1 MGSVAKRQLSAG
13 IAAENNQDRR
23 RRLARRARR
32 VNLSIP
38 AELAD
43 ALLAYLELLALW
55 NSKINLTALDDP
67 DAAIDRLI
75 LEPLLAARHVPA
87 GASVIDIGSG
97 GGSPAIPLKL
107 AAPRIKLWMV
117 ESKTRKSAFLREAIR
132 QLDLRESFVE
142 TKRYEELLST
152 PTLHESMD
160 IVTIRA
166 VRVEAATLLGLA
178 GVFTA
183 RRRAVSLPGLGR
195 RRNRLHPAPD
205 EARSRGTAGRIAP
218 KPALPHP
225 EGRDSRLSDRLSE
238 CSTWNI
244 PRLSL
249 APGSDRFTWN
259 IQKLSLTVVSLGR
272 YPLQL

>member
-1 MGSVAKRQLSAG
+1 MQLSVGSVAKRQLSAG
-13 IAAENNQDRR
+13 IAGENTQDRR

-38 AELAD
+38 SELSD
-43 ALLAYLELLALW
+43 AVLAYLELLALW

-75 LEPLLAARHVPA
+75 LEPLLAARHVPE

-142 TKRYEELLST
+142 TRRYEELLSS

-160 IVTIRA
+160 VVTIRA
-166 VRVEAATLLGLA
+166 VRVESATLMGLQA
-178 GVFTA
+178 FLRPGGALFLFRGSGDGGIDYIPPPLKLEAEDALVE
-183 RRRAVSLPGLGR
+183 SL
-195 RRNRLHPAPD
+195 
-205 EARSRGTAGRIAP
+205 RSRLVR
-218 KPALPHP
+218 
-225 EGRDSRLSDRLSE
+225 
-238 CSTWNI
+238 
-244 PRLSL
+244 
-249 APGSDRFTWN
+249 
-259 IQKLSLTVVSLGR
+259 IQKVAIHA
-272 YPLQL
+272 

>member
-1 MGSVAKRQLSAG
+1 VAKRQLSAG
-13 IAAENNQDRR
+13 ISTENTQDRR

-38 AELAD
+38 SELSD
-43 ALLAYLELLALW
+43 AVLAYLELLALW

-142 TKRYEELLST
+142 TRRYEELLAL

-160 IVTIRA
+160 VVTIRA
-166 VRVEAATLLGLA
+166 VRVESATLLGLQA
-178 GVFTA
+178 FLRPGGQLFLF
-183 RRRAVSLPGLGR
+183 RASGDGGIDYIPPPMKLESEEPLVESL
-195 RRNRLHPAPD
+195 
-205 EARSRGTAGRIAP
+205 RSRLIR
-218 KPALPHP
+218 
-225 EGRDSRLSDRLSE
+225 
-238 CSTWNI
+238 
-244 PRLSL
+244 
-249 APGSDRFTWN
+249 
-259 IQKLSLTVVSLGR
+259 IQKVAIHA
-272 YPLQL
+272 

>member
-1 MGSVAKRQLSAG
+1 VAKRQLSAG
-13 IAAENNQDRR
+13 ISAENNQDRR

-43 ALLAYLELLALW
+43 AVLAYLELLALW

-75 LEPLLAARHVPA
+75 LEPLLAARHIPE

-142 TKRYEELLST
+142 TKRYEELLT
-152 PTLHESMD
+152 EPTLHESMD
-160 IVTIRA
+160 VVTIRA
-166 VRVEAATLLGLA
+166 VRVEAATLLGLQA
-178 GVFTA
+178 FLRPGGELFLFRGSGDGGIDYIPPPLKLEAEEPLVE
-183 RRRAVSLPGLGR
+183 SL
-195 RRNRLHPAPD
+195 
-205 EARSRGTAGRIAP
+205 RSRLFR
-218 KPALPHP
+218 
-225 EGRDSRLSDRLSE
+225 
-238 CSTWNI
+238 
-244 PRLSL
+244 
-249 APGSDRFTWN
+249 
-259 IQKLSLTVVSLGR
+259 IQKVGIHA
-272 YPLQL
+272 

>member
-1 MGSVAKRQLSAG
+1 MATSVGSVAKRQLSAG
-13 IAAENNQDRR
+13 ISAENNQDRR

-75 LEPLLAARHVPA
+75 LEPLLAARHVPE

-142 TKRYEELLST
+142 TKRYEELLT
-152 PTLHESMD
+152 EPTLHESMD
-160 IVTIRA
+160 VVTIRA
-166 VRVEAATLLGLA
+166 VRVEAATLLGLQA
-178 GVFTA
+178 FLRPGGEVFLFRGSGDSGIDYIPPPMKLEA
-183 RRRAVSLPGLGR
+183 EEPLVESL
-195 RRNRLHPAPD
+195 
-205 EARSRGTAGRIAP
+205 RSRLFR
-218 KPALPHP
+218 
-225 EGRDSRLSDRLSE
+225 
-238 CSTWNI
+238 
-244 PRLSL
+244 
-249 APGSDRFTWN
+249 
-259 IQKLSLTVVSLGR
+259 IQKVAIHA
-272 YPLQL
+272 

>member
-1 MGSVAKRQLSAG
+1 MATSVGSVAKRQLSAG
-13 IAAENNQDRR
+13 ISAENNQGRR

-75 LEPLLAARHVPA
+75 LEPLLAARHVPE

-142 TKRYEELLST
+142 TKRYEELLT
-152 PTLHESMD
+152 EPTLHESMD
-160 IVTIRA
+160 VVTIRA
-166 VRVEAATLLGLA
+166 VRVEAATLLGLQA
-178 GVFTA
+178 FLRPGGEVFLFRGSGDSGIDYIPPPMKLEA
-183 RRRAVSLPGLGR
+183 EEPLVESL
-195 RRNRLHPAPD
+195 
-205 EARSRGTAGRIAP
+205 RSRLFR
-218 KPALPHP
+218 
-225 EGRDSRLSDRLSE
+225 
-238 CSTWNI
+238 
-244 PRLSL
+244 
-249 APGSDRFTWN
+249 
-259 IQKLSLTVVSLGR
+259 IQKVAIHA
-272 YPLQL
+272 

>member
-23 RRLARRARR
+23 RRLARRAKR

-107 AAPRIKLWMV
+107 AVPRIKLWMV

-142 TKRYEELLST
+142 TKRYEELLSS
-152 PTLHESMD
+152 PTHHESMD

-166 VRVEAATLLGLA
+166 VRVEAATLLGLQA
-178 GVFTA
+178 FLKPGGELFLF
-183 RRRAVSLPGLGR
+183 RASGDGGIDYIPPPMKLEAEEPLVESL
-195 RRNRLHPAPD
+195 
-205 EARSRGTAGRIAP
+205 RSRLIR
-218 KPALPHP
+218 
-225 EGRDSRLSDRLSE
+225 
-238 CSTWNI
+238 
-244 PRLSL
+244 
-249 APGSDRFTWN
+249 
-259 IQKLSLTVVSLGR
+259 IQKVAIHA
-272 YPLQL
+272 

>member
-1 MGSVAKRQLSAG
+1 M
-13 IAAENNQDRR
+13 
-23 RRLARRARR
+23 
-32 VNLSIP
+32 NLSIP

-75 LEPLLAARHVPA
+75 LEPLLAARHVSE

-142 TKRYEELLST
+142 TKRYEELLT
-152 PTLHESMD
+152 EPTLHESMD
-160 IVTIRA
+160 VVTIRA
-166 VRVEAATLLGLA
+166 VRVEAATLLGLQA
-178 GVFTA
+178 FLRPGGELFLFRSSGDSGIEYIPPPLKLEAEEPLVE
-183 RRRAVSLPGLGR
+183 SL
-195 RRNRLHPAPD
+195 
-205 EARSRGTAGRIAP
+205 RSRLIR
-218 KPALPHP
+218 
-225 EGRDSRLSDRLSE
+225 
-238 CSTWNI
+238 
-244 PRLSL
+244 
-249 APGSDRFTWN
+249 
-259 IQKLSLTVVSLGR
+259 IQKVGIHA
-272 YPLQL
+272 

>member
-1 MGSVAKRQLSAG
+1 MQPSVGSVAKRQLSAG
-13 IAAENNQDRR
+13 IAGENTQDRR

-32 VNLSIP
+32 VNLTIP
-38 AELAD
+38 SELSD
-43 ALLAYLELLALW
+43 AVLAYLELLALW

-75 LEPLLAARHVPA
+75 LEPLLAARHVPE

-142 TKRYEELLST
+142 TRRYEELLSS

-160 IVTIRA
+160 VVTIRA
-166 VRVEAATLLGLA
+166 VRVESATLMGLQA
-178 GVFTA
+178 FLRPGGALFLFRGSGDGGIDYIPPPLKLEAEDALVE
-183 RRRAVSLPGLGR
+183 SL
-195 RRNRLHPAPD
+195 
-205 EARSRGTAGRIAP
+205 RSRLVR
-218 KPALPHP
+218 
-225 EGRDSRLSDRLSE
+225 
-238 CSTWNI
+238 
-244 PRLSL
+244 
-249 APGSDRFTWN
+249 
-259 IQKLSLTVVSLGR
+259 IQKVAIHA
-272 YPLQL
+272 

>member
-1 MGSVAKRQLSAG
+1 VGSVAKRQLSAG

-38 AELAD
+38 TELAD

-142 TKRYEELLST
+142 TRRYEELLAL

-160 IVTIRA
+160 VVTIRA
-166 VRVEAATLLGLA
+166 VRVESATLMGLQA
-178 GVFTA
+178 FLRPGGALFLFRGSGDGGIDYIPPPLRLEGDDPLVE
-183 RRRAVSLPGLGR
+183 SL
-195 RRNRLHPAPD
+195 
-205 EARSRGTAGRIAP
+205 RSRLVR
-218 KPALPHP
+218 
-225 EGRDSRLSDRLSE
+225 
-238 CSTWNI
+238 
-244 PRLSL
+244 
-249 APGSDRFTWN
+249 
-259 IQKLSLTVVSLGR
+259 IQKVAIHA
-272 YPLQL
+272 

>member
-1 MGSVAKRQLSAG
+1 VGSVAKRQLSAG
-13 IAAENNQDRR
+13 IAAENTQDRR

-38 AELAD
+38 TELAD
-43 ALLAYLELLALW
+43 AVLAYLELLALW

-75 LEPLLAARHVPA
+75 LEPLLAAKHVPE

-142 TKRYEELLST
+142 TRRYEELLSL

-166 VRVEAATLLGLA
+166 VRVESATLMGLQA
-178 GVFTA
+178 FLRPGG
-183 RRRAVSLPGLGR
+183 SLFLFRGSGDGGIDYIPPPLKLEAEDGLVES
-195 RRNRLHPAPD
+195 L
-205 EARSRGTAGRIAP
+205 RSRLIR
-218 KPALPHP
+218 
-225 EGRDSRLSDRLSE
+225 
-238 CSTWNI
+238 
-244 PRLSL
+244 
-249 APGSDRFTWN
+249 
-259 IQKLSLTVVSLGR
+259 IQKVAIHA
-272 YPLQL
+272 

>member
-1 MGSVAKRQLSAG
+1 VGSVVKRQLSAG

-38 AELAD
+38 TELAD

-55 NSKINLTALDDP
+55 NSKINLTALDEP

-75 LEPLLAARHVPA
+75 LEPLLAARHVPE

-142 TKRYEELLST
+142 TRRYEELLSL

-160 IVTIRA
+160 VVTIRA
-166 VRVEAATLLGLA
+166 VRVESATLMGLQA
-178 GVFTA
+178 FLRPGGALFLF
-183 RRRAVSLPGLGR
+183 RGSGDSGIDYIPPPLRLEGEDPLIESL
-195 RRNRLHPAPD
+195 
-205 EARSRGTAGRIAP
+205 RSRLVR
-218 KPALPHP
+218 
-225 EGRDSRLSDRLSE
+225 
-238 CSTWNI
+238 
-244 PRLSL
+244 
-249 APGSDRFTWN
+249 
-259 IQKLSLTVVSLGR
+259 IQKVAIHA
-272 YPLQL
+272 

>member
-13 IAAENNQDRR
+13 ISAENNQDRR
-23 RRLARRARR
+23 KRLARRARR

-75 LEPLLAARHVPA
+75 LEPLLAARHVPE

-132 QLDLRESFVE
+132 QLDLRETFVE
-142 TKRYEELLST
+142 TKRFEELLAT
-152 PTLHESMD
+152 PNLHESMD
-160 IVTIRA
+160 VVTIRA
-166 VRVEAATLLGLA
+166 VRVEAATLLSLQAFLRPGGEL
-178 GVFTA
+178 FLF
-183 RRRAVSLPGLGR
+183 RASGDGGIDYIPPPMKLEAEESLVESL
-195 RRNRLHPAPD
+195 
-205 EARSRGTAGRIAP
+205 RSRLIRV
-218 KPALPHP
+218 
-225 EGRDSRLSDRLSE
+225 
-238 CSTWNI
+238 
-244 PRLSL
+244 
-249 APGSDRFTWN
+249 
-259 IQKLSLTVVSLGR
+259 QKVGIHA
-272 YPLQL
+272 

>member
-1 MGSVAKRQLSAG
+1 VAKRQISAG
-13 IAAENNQDRR
+13 ISAENNQDRR

-75 LEPLLAARHVPA
+75 LEPLLAARHVPEA
-87 GASVIDIGSG
+87 ASVIDIGSG

-142 TKRYEELLST
+142 TKRYEELLT
-152 PTLHESMD
+152 EPTLHESMD
-160 IVTIRA
+160 VVTIRA
-166 VRVEAATLLGLA
+166 VRVESATLLGLQA
-178 GVFTA
+178 FLRPGGELFLFRSSGDGGVDYIPPPMKLEA
-183 RRRAVSLPGLGR
+183 EEPLVESL
-195 RRNRLHPAPD
+195 
-205 EARSRGTAGRIAP
+205 RSRLIR
-218 KPALPHP
+218 
-225 EGRDSRLSDRLSE
+225 
-238 CSTWNI
+238 
-244 PRLSL
+244 
-249 APGSDRFTWN
+249 
-259 IQKLSLTVVSLGR
+259 IQKVGIHA
-272 YPLQL
+272 

>member
-1 MGSVAKRQLSAG
+1 VAKRQLSAG
-13 IAAENNQDRR
+13 ISAENNHDRR

-38 AELAD
+38 TELAD

-75 LEPLLAARHVPA
+75 LEPLLAARRVPE

-142 TKRYEELLST
+142 TKRFEELLSL

-160 IVTIRA
+160 VVTIRA
-166 VRVEAATLLGLA
+166 VRVEAATLL
-178 GVFTA
+178 
-183 RRRAVSLPGLGR
+183 SLQAFLRPGGELFLFRGSGDGGIDYIPPPMK
-195 RRNRLHPAPD
+195 L
-205 EARSRGTAGRIAP
+205 EAEEPLVESLRSRLVR
-218 KPALPHP
+218 
-225 EGRDSRLSDRLSE
+225 
-238 CSTWNI
+238 
-244 PRLSL
+244 
-249 APGSDRFTWN
+249 
-259 IQKLSLTVVSLGR
+259 IQKVAIHA
-272 YPLQL
+272 

>member
-13 IAAENNQDRR
+13 ISAENNQDRR
-23 RRLARRARR
+23 KRLARRARR

-38 AELAD
+38 TELAD

-75 LEPLLAARHVPA
+75 LEPLLAARHVPT

-142 TKRYEELLST
+142 TKRFEELLAT

-160 IVTIRA
+160 VVTIRA
-166 VRVEAATLLGLA
+166 VRVEAATLLSLQAFLRPGGEIFLFRSSGD
-178 GVFTA
+178 GVVDYIPPPMKLEA
-183 RRRAVSLPGLGR
+183 EEPLVESLR
-195 RRNRLHPAPD
+195 TRLI
-205 EARSRGTAGRIAP
+205 R
-218 KPALPHP
+218 
-225 EGRDSRLSDRLSE
+225 
-238 CSTWNI
+238 
-244 PRLSL
+244 
-249 APGSDRFTWN
+249 
-259 IQKLSLTVVSLGR
+259 IQKVGIHA
-272 YPLQL
+272 

>member
-1 MGSVAKRQLSAG
+1 VGSVAKRQLSAG
-13 IAAENNQDRR
+13 VSAENNQDRR

-38 AELAD
+38 TELAD

-75 LEPLLAARHVPA
+75 LEPLLAARHVPE

-97 GGSPAIPLKL
+97 GGSPAVPLKL

-142 TKRYEELLST
+142 TRRYEELLAS

-160 IVTIRA
+160 VVTIRA
-166 VRVEAATLLGLA
+166 VRVESATLLGLQA
-178 GVFTA
+178 FLKPGGALFLFRGSGDGGVDYIPPPLKLEA
-183 RRRAVSLPGLGR
+183 EDPLVESL
-195 RRNRLHPAPD
+195 
-205 EARSRGTAGRIAP
+205 RSRLVR
-218 KPALPHP
+218 
-225 EGRDSRLSDRLSE
+225 
-238 CSTWNI
+238 
-244 PRLSL
+244 
-249 APGSDRFTWN
+249 
-259 IQKLSLTVVSLGR
+259 IQKVAIHA
-272 YPLQL
+272 

>member
-1 MGSVAKRQLSAG
+1 VGSVAKRQLSAG

-23 RRLARRARR
+23 RRLARRARK

-38 AELAD
+38 TELAD

-55 NSKINLTALDDP
+55 NSKINLTSLDDP

-75 LEPLLAARHVPA
+75 LEPLLAARHLTE

-142 TKRYEELLST
+142 TKRFEELLAM
-152 PTLHESMD
+152 PTLHETMD
-160 IVTIRA
+160 VVTIRA
-166 VRVEAATLLGLA
+166 VRVEAATLLGLQA
-178 GVFTA
+178 FLRPGGELFLFRASGDGVVDYIPPPLKLEA
-183 RRRAVSLPGLGR
+183 EEPLVESL
-195 RRNRLHPAPD
+195 
-205 EARSRGTAGRIAP
+205 RSRLVR
-218 KPALPHP
+218 
-225 EGRDSRLSDRLSE
+225 
-238 CSTWNI
+238 
-244 PRLSL
+244 
-249 APGSDRFTWN
+249 
-259 IQKLSLTVVSLGR
+259 IQKVGIHA
-272 YPLQL
+272 

>member
-1 MGSVAKRQLSAG
+1 
-13 IAAENNQDRR
+13 
-23 RRLARRARR
+23 

-38 AELAD
+38 TELAD

-107 AAPRIKLWMV
+107 AVPRIKLWMV

-142 TKRYEELLST
+142 TKRYEELLT
-152 PTLHESMD
+152 LPTLHESMD
-160 IVTIRA
+160 VVTIRA
-166 VRVEAATLLGLA
+166 VRVEAATLLGLQA
-178 GVFTA
+178 FLRPGGELFLF
-183 RRRAVSLPGLGR
+183 RSSGDGAVDYIPPPMKLEGEETLVESL
-195 RRNRLHPAPD
+195 
-205 EARSRGTAGRIAP
+205 RSRLVR
-218 KPALPHP
+218 
-225 EGRDSRLSDRLSE
+225 
-238 CSTWNI
+238 
-244 PRLSL
+244 
-249 APGSDRFTWN
+249 
-259 IQKLSLTVVSLGR
+259 IQKVGIHA
-272 YPLQL
+272 

>member
-1 MGSVAKRQLSAG
+1 MGRVAKRQLSAG

-38 AELAD
+38 TELAD

-75 LEPLLAARHVPA
+75 LEPLLAARHVPTA
-87 GASVIDIGSG
+87 ASVIDIGSG

-142 TKRYEELLST
+142 TKRYEELLSS

-160 IVTIRA
+160 VVTIRA
-166 VRVEAATLLGLA
+166 VRVESATLLGLQA
-178 GVFTA
+178 FLRPGGELFLF
-183 RRRAVSLPGLGR
+183 RASGDGAVDYIPPPMKLEAEEPLVESL
-195 RRNRLHPAPD
+195 
-205 EARSRGTAGRIAP
+205 RSRLIR
-218 KPALPHP
+218 
-225 EGRDSRLSDRLSE
+225 
-238 CSTWNI
+238 
-244 PRLSL
+244 
-249 APGSDRFTWN
+249 
-259 IQKLSLTVVSLGR
+259 IQKVAIHA
-272 YPLQL
+272 

>member
-1 MGSVAKRQLSAG
+1 VAKRQLSAG
-13 IAAENNQDRR
+13 IATENNQDRR

-43 ALLAYLELLALW
+43 AVLAYLELLALW
-55 NSKINLTALDDP
+55 NAKINLTALDDP

-75 LEPLLAARHVPA
+75 LEPLLAARHVPE

-160 IVTIRA
+160 VVTIRA
-166 VRVEAATLLGLA
+166 VRVEAATLLGLQA
-178 GVFTA
+178 FLRPGGQLFLFRSSGDGGLDYIPPPLKLDAEEPLVE
-183 RRRAVSLPGLGR
+183 SL
-195 RRNRLHPAPD
+195 
-205 EARSRGTAGRIAP
+205 RSRLFR
-218 KPALPHP
+218 
-225 EGRDSRLSDRLSE
+225 
-238 CSTWNI
+238 
-244 PRLSL
+244 
-249 APGSDRFTWN
+249 
-259 IQKLSLTVVSLGR
+259 IQKVAIHA
-272 YPLQL
+272 